1 MREEPNDRHADSICP
16 LLATH
21 NMEKVAEKWIS
32 WVRAESFKRYSEYF
46 FFFFFFSKKSN
57 CLRADFHQDW
67 WRDSASMI
75 TSYP

>member
-46 FFFFFFSKKSN
+46 FFFFFFFLVRSQIAYVLTFTKTGGAI
-57 CLRADFHQDW
+57 LRL
-67 WRDSASMI
+67 
-75 TSYP
+75 